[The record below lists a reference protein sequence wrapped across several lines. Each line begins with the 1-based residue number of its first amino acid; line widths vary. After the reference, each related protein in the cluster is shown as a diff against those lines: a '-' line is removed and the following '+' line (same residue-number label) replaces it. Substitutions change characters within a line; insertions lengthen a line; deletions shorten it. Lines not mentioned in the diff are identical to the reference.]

1 LRGFAYLYIK
11 EDLQGTVVKPTE
23 FGGSVGFNYQP
34 WVDEP
39 EPGKGEI
46 VYNPKQKAS
55 QYEVGNVSNVGAVC
69 QREALSFI
77 HRVGVDAIQAHA
89 TPLTDFLQEE
99 MPKIGYE
106 SLTPKGNRSPI
117 TTFRVPDPK
126 EAERRLNAA
135 KIEVTLRFGNHM
147 RVSVSVM
154 NNQQDVETL
163 VAALA

>member
-1 LRGFAYLYIK
+1 
-11 EDLQGTVVKPTE
+11 
-23 FGGSVGFNYQP
+23 
-34 WVDEP
+34 
-39 EPGKGEI
+39 
-46 VYNPKQKAS
+46 
-55 QYEVGNVSNVGAVC
+55 
-69 QREALSFI
+69 
-77 HRVGVDAIQAHA
+77 
-89 TPLTDFLQEE
+89 